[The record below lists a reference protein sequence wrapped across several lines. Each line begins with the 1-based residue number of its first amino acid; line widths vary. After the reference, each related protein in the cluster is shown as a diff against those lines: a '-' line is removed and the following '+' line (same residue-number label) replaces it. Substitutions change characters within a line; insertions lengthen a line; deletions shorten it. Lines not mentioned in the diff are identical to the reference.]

1 MAKKKMTYKDA
12 GVDIN
17 AGDEFARRVS
27 KMVRKTFGPEVIDC
41 PGGFAGL
48 FSLDPSHSLFAK
60 KMRSPVLVSCT
71 DGVGTKLAIA
81 DALDKHDTVGID
93 LVAMSVNDLVCTGAT
108 PLFFLDYVASSKL
121 SGEKLLEV
129 MKGVVEG
136 CRAAGCAL
144 VGGETAEM
152 PGFYKGK
159 LYDLAGFA
167 VGIADRDEMFDT
179 ASAAE
184 GDAVIGVSS
193 NGVHS
198 NGFSLV
204 RKILK
209 QEKISLDKEVDKLE
223 STVGEELLKPTHI
236 YSRVVRTIL
245 EHYTV
250 KKVIKSV
257 AHITGGGLPGNVIRI
272 LPKTC
277 GVKISSAKWKRPTIF
292 DLLKKWGGVETD
304 EMYRVFNM
312 GIGLV
317 IISAPYYAPAI
328 AKRVRRLGFNA
339 SIIGS
344 VAAGPHEVTIS

>member
-1 MAKKKMTYKDA
+1 MAKKKLTYKDA
-12 GVDIN
+12 GVDIE
-17 AGDEFARRVS
+17 AGDDFARRVS
-27 KMVRKTFGPEVIDC
+27 KMARKTFGPEIIDC

-48 FSLDPSHSLFAK
+48 FSLDPSHPLFAR

-71 DGVGTKLAIA
+71 DGVGTKLTIA

-121 SGEKLLEV
+121 SEEKLIEV
-129 MKGVVEG
+129 MKGVVDG

-167 VGIADRDEMFDT
+167 VGIADREAMFDP
-179 ASAAE
+179 ASVAE
-184 GDAVIGVSS
+184 DDAVIGVSS
-193 NGVHS
+193 NGIHS

-204 RKILK
+204 RKILRK
-209 QEKISLDKEVDKLE
+209 EKIALDKEVSKLD

-236 YSRVVRTIL
+236 YSGVVRTIL

-250 KKVIKSV
+250 KKVIKGI
-257 AHITGGGLPGNVIRI
+257 AHITGGGLPGNVVRI
-272 LPKTC
+272 LPESC
-277 GVKISSAKWKRPTIF
+277 GAKISPAKWKRQPIF
-292 DLLKKWGGVETD
+292 DLLEEWGGVETD

-317 IISAPYYAPAI
+317 IVSAPYYASAI

-339 SIIGS
+339 SVIGQ
-344 VAAGPHEVTIS
+344 VAAGPHELTIS